1 MKFGIFS
8 DIHLNLNY
16 NPDSSDNSC
25 TFTNQTNQLV
35 KNKVPQSEVKL
46 DQKALLGRLGCDAPQ
61 ALIEYII
68 MLFNEL
74 TYDEFYTCDYI
85 IINGDLIAH
94 GIAQE
99 PEGVYQEDLYQL
111 LKDTHTKVNEIFKE
125 YFWEIPVFIT
135 LGNND
140 SKFLNNA
147 PFKEDKEE
155 FYKFMLELWFKNDF
169 ANGRWYSD
177 IHDTFM
183 DGGYYKIDI
192 NKKFTLLSLNTLYY
206 NKD

>member
-35 KNKVPQSEVKL
+35 KNKVPKSEVKL
-46 DQKALLGRLGCDAPQ
+46 DQKALLGRLGCDTPQ

-99 PEGVYQEDLYQL
+99 PEGVYQENLYQF
-111 LKDTHTKVNEIFKE
+111 LKDTHTKVNELFKE

-140 SKFLNNA
+140 SKFRNNA
-147 PFKEDKEE
+147 PF
-155 FYKFMLELWFKNDF
+155 
-169 ANGRWYSD
+169 
-177 IHDTFM
+177 
-183 DGGYYKIDI
+183 
-192 NKKFTLLSLNTLYY
+192 
-206 NKD
+206 